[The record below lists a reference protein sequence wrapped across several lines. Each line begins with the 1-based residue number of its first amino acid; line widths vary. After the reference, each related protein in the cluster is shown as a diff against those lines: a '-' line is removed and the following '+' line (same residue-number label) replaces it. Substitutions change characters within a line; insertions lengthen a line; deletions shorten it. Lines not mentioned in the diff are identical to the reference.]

1 MKPGTLVKVVHHDP
15 RGPYPEVPI
24 WDAVTLSPIG
34 KVRHGDAFLVVR
46 AGLLD
51 GVLGLASAGW
61 GGDAEI
67 IHPVWGAVLVEG
79 AYLEAV
85 DDPA

>member
-1 MKPGTLVKVVHHDP
+1 MKPGTLVKVVHYDP
-15 RGPYPEVPI
+15 RGPHPEVPV
-24 WDAVTLSPIG
+24 WDAATLSPIG
-34 KVRHGDAFLVVR
+34 KVRHGKVFLVVR

-51 GVLGLASAGW
+51 CGRGRVSAGCVD
-61 GGDAEI
+61 GAEI
-67 IHPVWGAVLVEG
+67 IHPVWGVVLVEG

>member
-1 MKPGTLVKVVHHDP
+1 MKPGTLVRVVRQP
-15 RGPYPEVPI
+15 APGESLVPV
-24 WDAVTLSPIG
+24 WDATDLEFRGWVH
-34 KVRHGDAFLVVR
+34 HGDAFLVVR

-51 GVLGLASAGW
+51 CGRGLVSAGW

>member
-1 MKPGTLVKVVHHDP
+1 MKPGTLVKVVHYDP
-15 RGPYPEVPI
+15 RGPHPEVPV
-24 WDAVTLSPIG
+24 WDAATLSPIG
-34 KVRHGDAFLVVR
+34 KVRRGEVFLVVR
-46 AGLLD
+46 AAPPGPRRGRL
-51 GVLGLASAGW
+51 SAGW

-67 IHPVWGAVLVEG
+67 IHPVWGAVYIEG